1 MWWKRKLGF
10 EVNIFFKATSNMS
23 SLLFLVTKLNF
34 YNFIVIRFVFLVK
47 YSRGWLWCRYSCNSR
62 IYENVVNKA
71 KKWISKWV
79 LQENKAPQIFRK
91 ANTVAGLRP
100 RAQGSG
106 LWHRCFPLNFAKFL
120 GITFLQNTS
129 GRLFLYPDD
138 HLSTHGI
145 EILLNIKFFNGML
158 MVISLVSFSHISN
171 KSSHENKKALSP
183 FYHKNIF

>member
-34 YNFIVIRFVFLVK
+34 YSFIVIRFVFLVK

-106 LWHRCFPLNFAKFL
+106 
-120 GITFLQNTS
+120 
-129 GRLFLYPDD
+129 
-138 HLSTHGI
+138 HLAQMFSSEFC
-145 EILLNIKFFNGML
+145 EISRN
-158 MVISLVSFSHISN
+158 
-171 KSSHENKKALSP
+171 
-183 FYHKNIF
+183 NIFTEYLRATVSVSRWSSFYSWYWNFVEYKISQWHVDGNIFSILFSYFKQIVTRK